1 MAGGW
6 FGRVRRSPQQTV
18 AATAARDGAVAAF
31 LDLDTRQ
38 RFVDGAVRAV
48 LELDPRSTLARAWER
63 VEQEC
68 FAATA
73 AYVSASEQHDLD
85 RTTVP
90 PGGAPVDLFGA
101 TTEYQRVHTTLADA
115 ATAVDTFYRRHRSEL
130 DQARSAVA
138 ATPRI
143 AEEAAAAAA
152 AARRTLDG
160 AAGLAGF
167 RSVRQAGAEL
177 TAAVADLDRALA
189 AASPQQVR
197 SAATRVHGAAAE
209 IDAALTGARTAGDR
223 ASTTVTSVRTRIDT
237 VQSRLDR
244 LPPVRSA
251 LLREFSEP
259 NSVDL
264 VGNVDL
270 AVRELGVG
278 REQWQAAGVAVR
290 EGRPEDA
297 LDLLATAREHLS
309 VAADACDAL
318 TDRLARLRAARDD
331 PAQPERDARFRI
343 RDAQRLV
350 VDRDKVAQWGSVLDA
365 QSRRVD
371 VARERLT
378 GAHPDYWAYLS
389 ELASVTAFVRTVVD
403 RVRGE
408 VEHGR

>member
-1 MAGGW
+1 MAGRW
-6 FGRVRRSPQQTV
+6 FGRVRRSPQETA

-38 RFVDGAVRAV
+38 RFVDAAIRAV
-48 LELDPRSTLARAWER
+48 VELDPRSPLAREWER
-63 VEQEC
+63 VEQQC
-68 FAATA
+68 FTATA
-73 AYVSASEQHDLD
+73 EYVSVSERYDLD

-90 PGGAPVDLFGA
+90 AGGAPVDLFGA
-101 TTEYQRVHTTLADA
+101 TTAYQQVHTRLADA
-115 ATAVDTFYRRHRSEL
+115 ATAVDRFHQRHRGEL

-143 AEEAAAAAA
+143 AEEAASAAAT
-152 AARRTLDG
+152 ARRTLD
-160 AAGLAGF
+160 AAGAFAGF
-167 RSVRQAGAEL
+167 RSVRQAGSEL
-177 TAAVADLDRALA
+177 TAAIADLDAALA
-189 AASPQQVR
+189 AASAQRVR
-197 SAATRVHGAAAE
+197 AAATRVHGAAAE
-209 IDAALTGARTAGDR
+209 IDTALAAARTAGDR
-223 ASTTVTSVRTRIDT
+223 ATTTLTSVRTRIDT

-259 NSVDL
+259 NSADL
-264 VGNVDL
+264 IGNVDL
-270 AVRELGVG
+270 AVRELGAG
-278 REQWQAAGVAVR
+278 RAQWEAAGVAVR

-297 LDLLATAREHLS
+297 MDLSATAREHLTA
-309 VAADACDAL
+309 AADACDAL
-318 TDRLARLRAARDD
+318 TDRLAQLRAVRDD
-331 PAQPERDARFRI
+331 PSTVERETRFRI

-378 GAHPDYWAYLS
+378 GAHPNFWAYLG
-389 ELASVTAFVRTVVD
+389 ELASVTAFVRTVVE

-408 VEHGR
+408 VEQGR